1 MAEVSCV
8 HADQCAGCPLIH
20 LTYADQLVFKAQR
33 LQVALAPYPE
43 LRPAIEPTLPAEPRE
58 AYRGRAKLMV
68 SAASHEGG
76 VLTPVLGLF
85 ARSVIDG
92 NRTPSG
98 ADHRVVD
105 IPGCRVLRPRLAQIA
120 SGLRTLLAAPPEG
133 TGACLVPEAMGG
145 KLSAVDLREVLGER
159 PGALV
164 TLVLRSAAAPR
175 EGAQRGGEKAEP
187 SPPELERAAAAV
199 RALSSEILGVAVN
212 YRPDK
217 SPQVLGNLTRVVSG
231 VDHAA
236 DEAGTAFHIA
246 SYGSFVQAHRG
257 QAHRIATL
265 LSECLAE
272 AKLGDAPRLLDLY
285 GGSGAL
291 SLDLAKRGA
300 HVALVES
307 FRPAALA
314 ASRAAEEQGISR
326 FAVHVGDA
334 GRVLDGLARD
344 KLRFDAI
351 VTNPPRRGMA
361 PEVRR
366 AIAAL
371 GPRAIIYVSCDPD
384 SLARDLAHFGHLGY
398 ATQRLWPVD
407 MIPLTDQV
415 ETVAFLTPAPR
426 PPLTVAYEDADL
438 RVVEKP
444 AHFTV
449 DQKKGDDWKLIW
461 TAPEDTS
468 GFAVSFRHT
477 LPKPEPRQ
485 ECLVLARGVMA
496 ARGRIGKTATYTR
509 LAKLNGHSLLHVILE
524 QGNASDLR
532 RDLAQRG
539 HAVVGDRRR
548 GHEPTNRHFEERYM
562 LDRPF
567 LHCVVL
573 SLAHPCT
580 RSTIQVRQAL
590 PGELGMVL
598 TRLSPL
604 ALDVAKRVM
613 VG

>member
-1 MAEVSCV
+1 
-8 HADQCAGCPLIH
+8 L
-20 LTYADQLVFKAQR
+20 KAKR
-33 LQVALAPYPE
+33 LQIALAPYPE
-43 LRPAIEPTLPAEPRE
+43 LRPAVEPTLPAEPRE

-68 SAASHEGG
+68 SAVGHESG

-85 ARSVIDG
+85 GRSVTGG
-92 NRTPSG
+92 NRTSSG
-98 ADHRVVD
+98 TDHRVVD
-105 IPGCRVLRPRLAQIA
+105 IPDCRVLRPRLAQIA

-145 KLSAVDLREVLGER
+145 RLSAVDLREVLGER

-164 TLVLRSAAAPR
+164 TLVLRTAAPPR
-175 EGAQRGGEKAEP
+175 EEEGTQRGGARAEP

-217 SPQVLGNLTRVVSG
+217 SPQVLGSLTRVVSG

-265 LSECLAE
+265 LSECLVE
-272 AKLGDAPRLLDLY
+272 AGLGDAPRLLDLY

-344 KLRFDAI
+344 GSRFDAI

-371 GPRAIIYVSCDPD
+371 GPRAIVYVSCDPD
-384 SLARDLAHFGHLGY
+384 SLARDLAHLGRLGY
-398 ATQRLWPVD
+398 AAQRVWPVD

-444 AHFTV
+444 AHLTV

-468 GFAVSFRHT
+468 GFAVSSRHA

-485 ECLVLARGVMA
+485 ECLVLARGIMA
-496 ARGRIGKTATYTR
+496 ARGRIGKKATYAR
-509 LAKLNGHSLLHVILE
+509 LAKLNGHSLLRVILE
-524 QGNASDLR
+524 HGNASDLR

-567 LHCVVL
+567 LHCVEL
-573 SLAHPCT
+573 SFAHPRT
-580 RSTIQVRQAL
+580 RSTIQVRQEL
-590 PGELGMVL
+590 SGELGMVL